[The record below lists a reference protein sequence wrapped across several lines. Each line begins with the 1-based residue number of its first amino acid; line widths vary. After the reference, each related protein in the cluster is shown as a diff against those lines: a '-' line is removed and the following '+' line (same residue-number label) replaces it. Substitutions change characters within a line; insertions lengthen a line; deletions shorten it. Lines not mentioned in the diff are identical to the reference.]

1 MLIGVFGVGI
11 AISLGSSQAGH
22 GDGSELI
29 GGVAIILATV
39 SYAFAAVWGRLKLT
53 GYTPIQGAVGM
64 LICSAAVSLL
74 ASCLISG
81 PHNVFDAVQLLV
93 GLGVLGK
100 ALAYLLYFR
109 ILQLAGSSNL
119 MLVAIIVPVFAVAL
133 DAAILG
139 QFVTSRNLLGF
150 AVVAV
155 GLLVLD
161 GQLAERLKKGALE

>member
-1 MLIGVFGVGI
+1 
-11 AISLGSSQAGH
+11 QAGH
-22 GDGSELI
+22 SDGSELI

-81 PHNVFDAVQLLV
+81 QRGLRLTHNVFDAVQLLV
-93 GLGVLGK
+93 GLGVLGT

-119 MLVAIIVPVFAVAL
+119 MLVTIIVPVFAVAL

-139 QFVTSRNLLGF
+139 QFVTGRNLLGF

-161 GQLAERLKKGALE
+161 GRLAERLKKGASE

>member
-1 MLIGVFGVGI
+1 
-11 AISLGSSQAGH
+11 
-22 GDGSELI
+22 
-29 GGVAIILATV
+29 
-39 SYAFAAVWGRLKLT
+39 
-53 GYTPIQGAVGM
+53 M

-81 PHNVFDAVQLLV
+81 QPGLRLTHNVFDGVQLLV
-93 GLGVLGK
+93 GLGVLGT

-119 MLVAIIVPVFAVAL
+119 MLVTIIVPVFAVAL

-139 QFVTSRNLLGF
+139 QFVTGRNLLGF

-155 GLLVLD
+155 GLLDLD
-161 GQLAERLKKGALE
+161 GRLAERLNKGASE

>member
-1 MLIGVFGVGI
+1 M
-11 AISLGSSQAGH
+11 
-22 GDGSELI
+22 
-29 GGVAIILATV
+29 

-81 PHNVFDAVQLLV
+81 QPGLRLTRNVFDAVQLLV
-93 GLGVLGK
+93 GLGVLGT

-139 QFVTSRNLLGF
+139 QFVTGRNLLDLPLSPSGCWF
-150 AVVAV
+150 WT
-155 GLLVLD
+155 G
-161 GQLAERLKKGALE
+161 GWPKG